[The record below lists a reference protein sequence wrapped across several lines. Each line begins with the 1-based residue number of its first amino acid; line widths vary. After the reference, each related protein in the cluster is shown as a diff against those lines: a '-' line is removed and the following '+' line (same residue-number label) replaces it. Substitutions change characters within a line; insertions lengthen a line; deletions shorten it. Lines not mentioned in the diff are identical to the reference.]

1 MDESFDIWLEA
12 LQARRERWVSANLEN
27 DFERGIWNAT
37 VEKYPDPSHF
47 IFELLQN
54 AEDAGASLVRFRLD
68 ADRIQ
73 FEHDGRPFD
82 RADIEGITGI
92 GNTTKIDDGHK
103 IGCFG
108 IGFKAVYVVTDR
120 PEVHS
125 RIEGQPF
132 AFAIEK
138 LVVPRIIA
146 TEHCDTTTRI
156 ALPLRPDTADIILG
170 RAREGLAAAGPRA
183 LLFLRKIKRLEWI
196 DGEHQGHAE
205 VTDNADGVRS
215 IRSVLPDG
223 SAHRERFLI
232 LTRAVE
238 QREQRK
244 QYEVKAAL
252 RMNDGGELVAEDAPT
267 RLMVFFETQ
276 EITGLHFLIHG
287 PFQLTDNRANIK
299 LDDAWN
305 AELIE
310 TLANLVADTLP
321 DLRERGMLKRGVLD
335 LLPHAGDDL
344 PAIFAPIRA
353 IVAKRFSTE
362 PLIPSHAGAF
372 VTAGGAV
379 RGPAELRELLGDEG
393 LSRFGGKADRSWIV
407 TGLRNSRTE
416 SFLTM
421 LKIEEWGYPE
431 FLSACQRA
439 FANTKLWYQSEID
452 ARKAA
457 AGWFDGLADD
467 GAQRLYLSLDTALKT
482 QKRAASVSTL
492 FFVRLEDGR
501 RATPGAAVLAP
512 PDTALDPEAG
522 QCDLYLVKSSLV
534 RSGRGRG
541 KDVEQFLRRVGV
553 KDVDEKAYLQ
563 AIMRSQYIGDKP
575 RPNRERHLQHM
586 RRFLRWWKEHNDVSL
601 FANKAIVRAGSDAGY
616 HGADAVYFGTPY
628 LNSALDKIYDG
639 TVDGRDR
646 VALWDGYDKLKRKD
660 LVEFLTECGVED
672 SLSVVYSK
680 IPYTHPHHYDLK
692 HSFGS
697 TRHMGTG
704 TDVDYKIEALD
715 ALLDRHDPAVSRIIW
730 DAVKPHGG
738 SVMVASYSP
747 NQSRSAVQKPSTL
760 AIALR
765 DAAWIPAKDGTL
777 RRPRDITPAELAA
790 GYSVG
795 GNEAWLQAIGFG
807 EEQRKRSDQHKA
819 RLKAGELIGLNADL
833 IERLEGLP
841 PEALAALNE
850 DLARKLDA
858 RAYEQIEF
866 PERETR
872 DPDRRAA
879 RLAARAQHA
888 PTKTYEVRERSVRTS
903 NTESRAT
910 ARSYLEDHYTT
921 PLGDMVCQGCQQKM
935 PFALPDGSPY
945 FEASDLLNGMT
956 TEHAETHLAMC
967 PVCAA
972 KWRYANPMTDPEL
985 RLLIAAAT
993 SPEIDVTLAGES
1005 VRLRFT
1011 QVHLDD
1017 IRTVSGTGS
1026 PR

>member
-1 MDESFDIWLEA
+1 MEEPFDIWLEA

-146 TEHCDTTTRI
+146 TEHRDTTTRI
-156 ALPLRPDTADIILG
+156 ALPLRPDTADTFLG
-170 RAREGLAAAGPRA
+170 RAREELAFAGPRG
-183 LLFLRKIKRLEWI
+183 LLFLRKIKRLEWF
-196 DGEHQGHAE
+196 DGGRQGHAE
-205 VTDNADGVRS
+205 VTDSADGIRS

-232 LTRAVE
+232 LARAVE

-252 RMNDGGELVAEDAPT
+252 RINDGGELVAEDAPT

-372 VTAGGAV
+372 VTAGSAV

-393 LSRFGGKADRSWIV
+393 LNRFGGKADRSWIV

-439 FANTKLWYQSEID
+439 FANSKLWYQSEID
-452 ARKAA
+452 ARKMA

-467 GAQRLYLSLDTALKT
+467 GAQRFYLALDTALKT
-482 QKRAASVSTL
+482 QKRAASISGL

-501 RATPGAAVLAP
+501 RATPSAAVLAP
-512 PDTALDPEAG
+512 PDNTLDPEAG

-534 RSGRGRG
+534 RSGRSRG

-563 AIMRSQYIGDKP
+563 AIIRSQYVGDNP

-586 RRFLRWWKEHNDVSL
+586 RRFLRWWKEHNEVSL
-601 FANKAIVRAGSDAGY
+601 FADKAIVRAGLDAAY
-616 HGADAVYFGTPY
+616 HDANAVYFGAPY
-628 LNSALDKIYDG
+628 FNSALDKVYDG
-639 TVDGRDR
+639 TVEGRDR

-715 ALLDRHDPAVSRIIW
+715 GLLDRHDPAISRIIW

-738 SVMVASYSP
+738 SVMAASYSP
-747 NQSRSAVQKPSTL
+747 NQSRSAIQKPSTL

-765 DAAWIPAKDGTL
+765 DAAWIPTKDGTL
-777 RRPRDITPAELAA
+777 RRPRDIAPAGLAA
-790 GYSVG
+790 GYTVG

-833 IERLEGLP
+833 IEKLEGLP
-841 PEALAALNE
+841 PLALAALNE

-858 RAYEQIEF
+858 RAYEQVEF

-888 PTKTYEVRERSVRTS
+888 PAKTYEVRERSVRTS

-935 PFALPDGSPY
+935 PFLLPDGSPY

-993 SPEIDVTLAGES
+993 LPEMDVTLAGES

-1017 IRTVSGTGS
+1017 IRTVSGIGS
-1026 PR
+1026 P

>member
-1 MDESFDIWLEA
+1 MDESFDIWLDA
-12 LQARRERWVSANLEN
+12 LRARRERWVMANLEN

-54 AEDAGASLVRFRLD
+54 AEDAGASLVRFRLN
-68 ADRIQ
+68 ADRIK
-73 FEHDGRPFD
+73 FEHNGRPFD

-146 TEHCDTTTRI
+146 TEHRDTTTRI
-156 ALPLRPDTADIILG
+156 VLPLRPDTASIILA
-170 RAREGLAAAGPRA
+170 RARAGLAAAGPRA
-183 LLFLRKIKRLEWI
+183 LLFLRNLKRLEWV
-196 DGEHQGHAE
+196 DGDHEGHAE
-205 VTDNADGVRS
+205 VTDNTDGVRS

-223 SAHRERFLI
+223 STSRERFLI
-232 LTRAVE
+232 VARAVE
-238 QREQRK
+238 RREQRK

-252 RMNDGGELVAEDAPT
+252 RMNDGGELIAEDAPT

-276 EITGLHFLIHG
+276 EVTGLHFLIHG

-310 TLANLVADTLP
+310 TLGELVADTLP
-321 DLRERGMLKRGVLD
+321 DLRDRGLLKRGVLD

-344 PAIFAPIRA
+344 PAIFAPIRQL
-353 IVAKRFSTE
+353 IAKRFSTD
-362 PLIPSHAGAF
+362 PLIPSHASSF
-372 VTAGGAV
+372 VTAGTAI
-379 RGPAELRELLGDEG
+379 RGPAELRELLGDGG
-393 LSRFGGKADRSWIV
+393 LHQFGGKAGQSWIV

-439 FANTKLWYQSEID
+439 FGNTKLWYQSEID
-452 ARKAA
+452 ARKTAI
-457 AGWFDGLADD
+457 GWFDGLADD
-467 GAQRLYLSLDTALKT
+467 GAQRMYLALDAALKT
-482 QKRAASVSTL
+482 QKRAASISNL

-512 PDTALDPEAG
+512 ADTALDPEAG
-522 QCDLYLVKSSLV
+522 QCDLYLVKGSLI

-563 AIMRSQYIGDKP
+563 AIIRSQYVGDVS
-575 RPNRERHLQHM
+575 RPTRERHLQHM

-601 FANKAIVRAGSDAGY
+601 FANKAIVRAGPDAAY
-616 HGADAVYFGTPY
+616 NDADDVYFGAPY
-628 LNSALDKIYDG
+628 LLSALDKVYDG
-639 TVDGRDR
+639 AVDGRDR
-646 VALWDGYDKLKRKD
+646 LMLWDGYDKLKRKD

-672 SLSVVYSK
+672 SLSIVVAA
-680 IPYTHPHHYDLK
+680 IPYSHPHWNEL
-692 HSFGS
+692 HSGFGA
-697 TRHMGTG
+697 TRHMSSGTN
-704 TDVDYKIEALD
+704 VDYGIDEID
-715 ALLDRHDPAVSRIIW
+715 ALLARCDPAISRLVW
-730 DAVKPHGG
+730 DAVRPHGAAA
-738 SVMVASYSP
+738 MAARFSP
-747 NQSRSAVQKPSTL
+747 NGSRAANTALSSL

-765 DAAWIPAKDGTL
+765 DTAWIPAKDGSL
-777 RRPRDITPAELAA
+777 RRPRAITAGELAT
-790 GYSVG
+790 GFSIG

-819 RLKAGELIGLNADL
+819 RLRAGELIGLNAKL
-833 IERLEGLP
+833 VEKLEGLP
-841 PEALAALNE
+841 PEVLAALND

-858 RAYEQIEF
+858 RAYEQVEF

-872 DPDRRAA
+872 DPNRRAS
-879 RLAARAQHA
+879 RVAARAEHA
-888 PTKTYEVRERSVRTS
+888 PAKTYEVRERSVRTS

-921 PLGDMVCQGCQQKM
+921 QLGDMVCQGCQQKM

-945 FEASDLLNGMT
+945 FEASGLLDSMT

-972 KWRYANPMTDPEL
+972 KWRYANPMTDPDL
-985 RLLIAAAT
+985 RVLIAAAAA
-993 SPEIDVTLAGES
+993 PEIEITLAGEP
-1005 VRLRFT
+1005 VRIRFT

-1017 IRTVSGTGS
+1017 IRTVSGIGT
-1026 PR
+1026 P

>member
-1 MDESFDIWLEA
+1 MGEPFDIWLEA
-12 LQARRERWVSANLEN
+12 LQARRERWVMANLEN

-68 ADRIQ
+68 TDRIQ
-73 FEHDGRPFD
+73 FEHNGRPFD

-146 TEHCDTTTRI
+146 TEHRDTTTRI
-156 ALPLRPDTADIILG
+156 VLPLRPDTADTILG

-183 LLFLRKIKRLEWI
+183 LLFLRNINRLEWV
-196 DGEHQGHAE
+196 DGDRQGHAE
-205 VTDNADGVRS
+205 VTDHADGVRS

-223 SAHRERFLI
+223 SARRERFLI
-232 LTRAVE
+232 LARAVE

-310 TLANLVADTLP
+310 TLGTLVADTLP
-321 DLRERGMLKRGVLD
+321 DLRERGLLKRGVLE

-344 PAIFAPIRA
+344 PAIFVPIRS
-353 IVAKRFSTE
+353 IIAKRFASA
-362 PLIPSHAGAF
+362 PLIPSHAGKFA
-372 VTAGGAV
+372 TAGEAV
-379 RGPAELRELLGDEG
+379 RGPAELRELLGDAG
-393 LSRFGGKADRSWIV
+393 LAQFGDRAGKSWII

-421 LKIEEWGYPE
+421 LKIEEWGHTD
-431 FLSACQRA
+431 FFTAFQRA
-439 FANTKLWYQSEID
+439 FGQNQLWNPAEIE
-452 ARKAA
+452 ARKRALA
-457 AGWFDGLADD
+457 WFDGLSDD
-467 GAQRLYLSLDTALKT
+467 HAQRFYLALDPAMKA
-482 QKRAASVSTL
+482 QKRTVSLTNL
-492 FFVRLEDGR
+492 RFVRIEGAR
-501 RATPGAAVLAP
+501 RCAPGVAVFP
-512 PDTALDPEAG
+512 PADTALDPEAG
-522 QCDLYLVKSSLV
+522 QCDLYLVKNSLI
-534 RSGRGRG
+534 RGGRGRG
-541 KDVEQFLRRVGV
+541 KDVEALLRRLGV

-563 AIMRSQYIGDKP
+563 AIIRTQYQGDGP
-575 RPNRERHLQHM
+575 RPNQERHLQHM
-586 RRFLRWWKEHNDVSL
+586 RRFLRWWREHNDVSL
-601 FANKAIVRAGSDAGY
+601 FADKAIVRAG
-616 HGADAVYFGTPY
+616 ADADYYDADTVYFGEPY
-628 LNSALDKIYDG
+628 LQSALGKVYDG
-639 TVDGRDR
+639 RIEGRDR

-660 LVEFLTECGVED
+660 LVEFLTKCGVED
-672 SLSVVYSK
+672 SLSVVYTK
-680 IPYTHPHHYDLK
+680 IPYTHPHYSELK
-692 HSFGS
+692 HGFGS

-704 TDVDYKIEALD
+704 TDVDYKISGID
-715 ALLDRHDPAVSRIIW
+715 ALLARGDPAISRLIW
-730 DAVKPHGG
+730 EAVKGHAP
-738 SVMVASYSP
+738 SIMTASYSP

-777 RRPRDITPAELAA
+777 RRPRDITPAELAH
-790 GYSVG
+790 GYSIG

-819 RLKAGELIGLNADL
+819 RLKAGELIGLNAELVEKLD
-833 IERLEGLP
+833 GLP
-841 PEALAALNE
+841 ADVLAALNE
-850 DLARKLDA
+850 DIARKLDA
-858 RAYEQIEF
+858 RAYEQVEF
-866 PERETR
+866 PEREAR

-888 PTKTYEVRERSVRTS
+888 PAKTYEVRERSVRTS
-903 NTESRAT
+903 NNESRAT

-921 PLGDMVCQGCQQKM
+921 PLGDMICQGCQKKM
-935 PFALPDGSPY
+935 PFVLPDGSPY
-945 FEASDLLNGMT
+945 FEASELLNGMT

-972 KWRYANPMTDPEL
+972 KWRHANPMGDPEL
-985 RLLIAAAT
+985 RNLIESAT
-993 SPEIDVTLAGES
+993 SPEIDITLAGEP

-1011 QVHLDD
+1011 QLHLDD
-1017 IRTVSGTGS
+1017 IRTVSGIGR
-1026 PR
+1026 PD

>member
-1 MDESFDIWLEA
+1 MDEPFDIWLDA
-12 LQARRERWVSANLEN
+12 LQAKRERWVSANLEN

-54 AEDAGASLVRFRLD
+54 AEDAGASLVRFHLD
-68 ADRIQ
+68 TDRIQ
-73 FEHDGRPFD
+73 FEHDGRSFD

-92 GNTTKIDDGHK
+92 GNTTKFDDGHK

-132 AFAIEK
+132 AFAIER
-138 LVVPRIIA
+138 LVVPRVIA
-146 TEHCDTTTRI
+146 AQHSDTTTRI
-156 ALPLRPDTADIILG
+156 VLPLRPEASGTILE

-183 LLFLRKIKRLEWI
+183 LLFLRNIRRLEWI
-196 DGEHQGHAE
+196 DDDRKGHAD
-205 VTDNADGVRS
+205 VSDTADGIRT

-223 SAHRERFLI
+223 TIHRERFLI
-232 LTRAVE
+232 LARAVE

-252 RMNDGGELVAEDAPT
+252 RMNDGGELVAENTPT

-299 LDDAWN
+299 LNDAWN

-310 TLANLVADTLP
+310 TIANLVGDALP
-321 DLRERGMLKRGVLD
+321 DLRERGMLKRGVLE
-335 LLPHAGDDL
+335 LLPNAGDDL
-344 PAIFAPIRA
+344 PAVFAPIRS
-353 IVAKRFSTE
+353 IIAKRFTTE
-362 PLIPSHAGAF
+362 PLIPSYTGSF
-372 VTAGGAV
+372 VMSGGAV
-379 RGPAELRELLGDEG
+379 RGPAELRELLGDDG
-393 LSRFGGKADRSWIV
+393 LHQFGGRTGRRWIV

-421 LKIEEWGYPE
+421 LEIEEWSYPD
-431 FLSACQRA
+431 FFSACQRA
-439 FANTKLWYQSEID
+439 FANNKLWYQSEID
-452 ARKAA
+452 ARRAA
-457 AGWFDGLADD
+457 IGWFDGLSDE
-467 GAQRLYLSLDTALKT
+467 GAQRFYLVLDAALKA
-482 QKRAASVSTL
+482 QKRHTSVGNL
-492 FFVRLEDGR
+492 FFIRLEDGR

-512 PDTALDPEAG
+512 ADTALDPEAG

-563 AIMRSQYIGDKP
+563 AIIRTQYKAGGA

-601 FANKAIVRAGSDAGY
+601 FGDVAFIRAGSDASY
-616 HGADAVYFGTPY
+616 HDADDVYFGTPY

-639 TVDGRDR
+639 TIEGRDR
-646 VALWDGYDKLKRKD
+646 VALWDGYEKLKRKD

-672 SLSVVYSK
+672 SLSIIYTT
-680 IPYTHPHHYDLK
+680 IPRGHPNWSEL
-692 HSFGS
+692 HSGFGA
-697 TRHMGTG
+697 TRHMSSGTN
-704 TDVDYKIEALD
+704 VDYGIEEINT
-715 ALLDRHDPAVSRIIW
+715 LLARSDPAISHLIW
-730 DAVKPHGG
+730 DAVRSQGV
-738 SVMVASYSP
+738 STMAARFSP
-747 NQSRSAVQKPSTL
+747 NASRAANTAPSSL

-765 DAAWIPAKDGTL
+765 DAAWIPAKDGSL
-777 RRPRDITPAELAA
+777 RQPRAIAAAELAA
-790 GYSVG
+790 GFNIG

-807 EEQRKRSDQHKA
+807 EEQRKRSELHKA
-819 RLKAGELIGLNADL
+819 RIKAGELIGLNADL
-833 IERLEGLP
+833 VEQLEGLP
-841 PEALAALNE
+841 AEALAALNE
-850 DLARKLDA
+850 DLARKLAA
-858 RAYEQIEF
+858 RVYERAEF
-866 PERETR
+866 PQRETR

-888 PTKTYEVRERSVRTS
+888 PVKTYEVRERSVRTS
-903 NTESRAT
+903 STVSRAT

-921 PLGDMVCQGCQQKM
+921 PLGDMICQACQQKM
-935 PFALPDGSPY
+935 PFVMPNGSPY
-945 FEASDLLNGMT
+945 FEASELLDAMP

-972 KWRYANPMTDPEL
+972 KWRHANPMTDSDL
-985 RLLIAAAT
+985 RTLIAAAT
-993 SPEIDVTLAGES
+993 VPEIDITLAGEPA
-1005 VRLRFT
+1005 RLRFT

-1017 IRTVSGTGS
+1017 IRTVSGLNC
-1026 PR
+1026 RD

>member
-1 MDESFDIWLEA
+1 MGEPFDIWLEA
-12 LQARRERWVSANLEN
+12 LQARRERWVMANLEN

-68 ADRIQ
+68 ANHIQ

-125 RIEGQPF
+125 RIEDQPF

-146 TEHCDTTTRI
+146 TEHRDTTTRI
-156 ALPLRPDTADIILG
+156 VLPLRPDTADTILN

-183 LLFLRKIKRLEWI
+183 LLFLRNIKRLEWV
-196 DGEHQGHAE
+196 DGDRQGHAE
-205 VTDNADGVRS
+205 VTDSADGVRS

-223 SAHRERFLI
+223 SARRERFMI
-232 LTRAVE
+232 LARAVE

-299 LDDAWN
+299 LDDTWN

-310 TLANLVADTLP
+310 TLGMLVADTLP
-321 DLRERGMLKRGVLD
+321 DLRERGLLKRGVFE

-344 PAIFAPIRA
+344 PAIFAPIRS
-353 IVAKRFSTE
+353 IIAKRFASE
-362 PLIPSHAGAF
+362 PLIPSHAGKF
-372 VTAGGAV
+372 VTAGEAV
-379 RGPAELRELLGDEG
+379 RGPTELRELLGDEG
-393 LSRFGGKADRSWIV
+393 LAQFGDRAGKSWII

-421 LKIEEWGYPE
+421 LKIEEWGHTD
-431 FLSACQRA
+431 FFTAFQRA
-439 FANTKLWYQSEID
+439 FGQNQLLNPAEVE
-452 ARKAA
+452 ARKRGLA
-457 AGWFDGLADD
+457 WFDGLSDD
-467 GAQRLYLSLDTALKT
+467 HAQRFYLALDPAMKAQKGTVSLTNL
-482 QKRAASVSTL
+482 R
-492 FFVRLEDGR
+492 FVRIEGAR
-501 RATPGAAVLAP
+501 RCAPGVAVFP
-512 PDTALDPEAG
+512 PADTALDPEAG
-522 QCDLYLVKSSLV
+522 QCDLYLVKNSLI
-534 RSGRGRG
+534 RGGRGRG
-541 KDVEQFLRRVGV
+541 KDVEALLRRLGV

-563 AIMRSQYIGDKP
+563 AIIRTQYQGDGP

-601 FANKAIVRAGSDAGY
+601 FADKVIIRA
-616 HGADAVYFGTPY
+616 GADADYHDANTVFFGEPY
-628 LNSALDKIYDG
+628 LQSALGKVYNGSIE
-639 TVDGRDR
+639 GRDR

-672 SLSVVYSK
+672 SLSVVYTK
-680 IPYTHPHHYDLK
+680 IPYTHPHYSDLK
-692 HSFGS
+692 HGFGS

-704 TDVDYKIEALD
+704 TDVDYKISGIN
-715 ALLDRHDPAVSRIIW
+715 ALLARGDPAISRLIW
-730 DAVKPHGG
+730 DAVKGHAPLI
-738 SVMVASYSP
+738 MIASYSP
-747 NQSRSAVQKPSTL
+747 NQSRSAVQWPSSL

-777 RRPRDITPAELAA
+777 RRPRDITPAELSH

-819 RLKAGELIGLNADL
+819 RLKAGELIGLNAEL
-833 IERLEGLP
+833 VEKLEGLP
-841 PEALAALNE
+841 ADVLAALNE
-850 DLARKLDA
+850 DIARKLDA

-866 PERETR
+866 PKRETR

-879 RLAARAQHA
+879 RVAARAHQA
-888 PTKTYEVRERSVRTS
+888 PAKTYEVRERSVRTS
-903 NTESRAT
+903 NNESRAT

-921 PLGDMVCQGCQQKM
+921 SLGDMICQGCQRKM

-945 FEASDLLNGMT
+945 FEASELLDGMT
-956 TEHAETHLAMC
+956 TEHAEIHLAMC

-972 KWRYANPMTDPEL
+972 KWRHANPMSDPEL
-985 RLLIAAAT
+985 RALIAGAT
-993 SPEIDVTLAGES
+993 TPEIDIILAGEP

-1017 IRTVSGTGS
+1017 IRTVSGIGHPS
-1026 PR
+1026 